1 MSEVISM
8 WSRPERGETDWQA
21 TAYSVGYGNV
31 ELELGY
37 ITDKDGDMHF
47 YADEEELANFLV
59 DCLNEKY
66 AGLGLNIQ
74 KPVDDT
80 WCDAGQWYD
89 ATATSGD
96 GFATFYTVD
105 CLIRCLAFDITE
117 QGDIEDATKKLPWQ
131 EEQGLREYWEKELT
145 GILSADGGDSVIVWL
160 VKREG

>member
-1 MSEVISM
+1 MSEVITM
-8 WSRPERGETDWQA
+8 WSRPERGDTDWQA
-21 TAYSVGYGNV
+21 TAYSVGYGSQ

-47 YADEEELANFLV
+47 YADEQELADFLV

-66 AGLGLNIQ
+66 AGLGLDIKKCDN
-74 KPVDDT
+74 
-80 WCDAGQWYD
+80 WCDEGQWYD

-96 GFATFYTVD
+96 GFATFYSVD
-105 CLIRCLAFDITE
+105 KLVRCLAFDITE

-145 GILSADGGDSVIVWL
+145 NILSTDGGDDLIVWL
-160 VKREG
+160 ARREG